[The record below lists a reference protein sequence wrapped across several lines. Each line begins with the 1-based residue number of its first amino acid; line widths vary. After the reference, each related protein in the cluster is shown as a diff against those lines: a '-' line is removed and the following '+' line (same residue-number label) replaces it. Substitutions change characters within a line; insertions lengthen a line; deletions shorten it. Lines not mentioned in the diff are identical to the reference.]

1 MRFLFTAFALVSE
14 TALQAGSPWTV
25 LWAGPGILVAS
36 LMIAWGAEAT
46 QFFLAQG
53 IALAVLALLQT
64 LPEFAVEA
72 VFAWNHQVEYLFA
85 SLTGALMLLT
95 GLGWPMIYFSAATAH
110 RSQHK
115 GPLRLIRLDEK
126 QAIQVLSLFAGIGYE
141 FVVWWKRSLNI
152 FDGVVLIAIY
162 VAYLWI
168 MSRLPPEEPET
179 LDEISGVPRAIVL
192 ASKPARLAA
201 ILGLFLVGGV
211 AVFLV
216 ASPFLAG
223 LFGLATIVGV
233 SRFQFVQWIAP
244 LVSEA
249 PEGIS
254 AYYWARDPKRASIAL
269 MNLVSSNINQWTLL
283 AALLPIVLSLSLHQV
298 TAIPLDAVQSRDLL
312 LALSQALLGAL
323 FLINMELAWWEALG
337 LFVLFLFQ
345 LADVGGRVRVYVTW
359 IYFAWCIVEMLRLIG
374 GNRKA
379 AAIRHFREILFPS
392 TSGKSPG

>member
-1 MRFLFTAFALVSE
+1 MKFVFSAFLLVGE
-14 TALQAGSPWTV
+14 TSLQAGSPWAV
-25 LWAGPGILVAS
+25 LWAGPGILIAS

-72 VFAWNHQVEYLFA
+72 VLARHREVTLLFA

-95 GLGWPMIYFSAATAH
+95 GLGWPMIYFSAATAY
-110 RSQHK
+110 RREHK
-115 GPLRLIRLDEK
+115 QPMRLIRLENDH
-126 QAIQVLSLFAGIGYE
+126 AIQIVSLFAGIAYE
-141 FVVWWKRSLNI
+141 MAVWWKGSLSI
-152 FDGVVLIAIY
+152 LDGVALIAIY

-179 LDEISGVPRAIVL
+179 LDEISGVPKMIVL
-192 ASKPARLAA
+192 ASKPLRIAA
-201 ILGLFLVGGV
+201 ILGLFIVGGA

-216 ASPFLAG
+216 ADPFLAG
-223 LFGLATIVGV
+223 LLAIALGLGV
-233 SRFQFVQWIAP
+233 PKFQFIQWIAP

-254 AYYWARDPKRASIAL
+254 AFYWARDYRRASIAL

-283 AALLPIVLSLSLHQV
+283 AALLPMVLSVSVGHV
-298 TAIPLDAVQSRDLL
+298 AAIPLDATQSRDLL
-312 LALSQALLGAL
+312 LTLAQALLGAL
-323 FLINMELAWWEALG
+323 FLVNMELAWWEALG
-337 LFVLFLFQ
+337 LFVLFLIQF
-345 LADVGGRVRVYVTW
+345 ADFGGHVRVYVTW
-359 IYFAWCIVEMLRLIG
+359 IYFAWCGVEVLRLIA

-379 AAIRHFREILFPS
+379 AALRHFREILWPAE
-392 TSGKSPG
+392 K